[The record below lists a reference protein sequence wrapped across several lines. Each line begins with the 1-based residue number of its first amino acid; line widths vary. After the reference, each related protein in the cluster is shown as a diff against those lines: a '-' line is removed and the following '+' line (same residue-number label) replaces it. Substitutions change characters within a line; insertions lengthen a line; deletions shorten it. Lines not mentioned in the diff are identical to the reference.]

1 MSSAN
6 YINNTIQQNNSGIN
20 YNYPLSNTNNSGG
33 MNNTKISNSLI
44 KRHSQTPI
52 PKILVNNNQKK

>member
-6 YINNTIQQNNSGIN
+6 YINNTIQQNNLGIN
-20 YNYPLSNTNNSGG
+20 YNYPSTNTNNIGG

-44 KRHSQTPI
+44 KRHS
-52 PKILVNNNQKK
+52 